1 MEHPLQVEEFSPA
14 DALRVA
20 LAVAGR
26 CTALAARRGAVAAA
40 SGHTGKR
47 GAVPETFGPAIPQF
61 SARSQFARSAQP
73 GVVRSLQKRTGR
85 RRHDRLGR

>member
-20 LAVAGR
+20 LS
-26 CTALAARRGAVAAA
+26 LPDAAPFAAA

-47 GAVPETFGPAIPQF
+47 GAVPETFGSTIPQF
-61 SARSQFARSAQP
+61 SPRSQFARLAQP
-73 GVVRSLQKRTGR
+73 GVARGLQKRTGR